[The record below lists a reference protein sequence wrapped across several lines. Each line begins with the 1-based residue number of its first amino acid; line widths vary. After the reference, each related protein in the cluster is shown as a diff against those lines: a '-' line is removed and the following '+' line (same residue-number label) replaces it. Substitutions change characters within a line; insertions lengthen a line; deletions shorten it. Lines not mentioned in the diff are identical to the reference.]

1 MSETQATPPAQLV
14 DRFVNSA
21 HGDLATVRALLEE
34 SPELLDATSS
44 QNETAIQAATHTG
57 QVPII
62 EFLLSQGA
70 VLDIC
75 TASFLGREDDV
86 RRMLDDDPDQVRA
99 EGAHGLPLLYF
110 PALGGNLAIARLLAE
125 RGAAVN
131 GGEGLATPLHA
142 AAMTGRLEMA
152 RWLVE
157 QGASK
162 EAKDYSGK
170 TPIEVASGTDHH
182 DVAEALG

>member
-1 MSETQATPPAQLV
+1 MSDNEANPPAQLV
-14 DRFVNSA
+14 NRFVNSA

-34 SPELLDATSS
+34 SPELLEAASS
-44 QNETAIQAATHTG
+44 QDETAIQAATHTG
-57 QVPII
+57 QTPII
-62 EFLLSQGA
+62 EYLLSQGA
-70 VLDIC
+70 TLDIC
-75 TASFLGREDDV
+75 TASFLGREEEV
-86 RRMLDDDPDQVRA
+86 RTMLDEDPEQVRA
-99 EGAHGLPLLYF
+99 QGAHGLPLLYF

-125 RGAAVN
+125 RGASVN
-131 GGEGLATPLHA
+131 GGEGLSTPLHA

-162 EAKDYSGK
+162 QAKDYSGK
-170 TPIEVASGTDHH
+170 TPVEVAAGSNHH